1 MKEEN
6 AHTPFNAEEAVLAIL
21 PKAGRLEAGLLA
33 LAYNN
38 EKKISSLK
46 KTVEDIRRDIL
57 LPEGIDGDYII
68 AKILLNDISLKA
80 GQARVEILLSAR
92 AVSELCSKLALDQ
105 KYYKLL
111 LNAYGSLSSGTN
123 FIKRWGELSASFE
136 GEVDFNSKEASK
148 IVDSMLAE
156 AEKLD
161 ARSAEVIEENTNYLK
176 SLAKGKKISSRSLNA
191 LSDFYSRP
199 CGKPLKPAFEETLGK
214 IYKANGDFSQAYEFA
229 ARVLL
234 LKMTAE
240 EAAGA
245 ANLAKEI
252 KYNILPDDL
261 QLLAFKYLKFKTPKE
276 IAETLD
282 AVLKRLPYA
291 DYPEE
296 NLFLAFKVMTDPSSE
311 TLVQAE
317 RSASYNR
324 GKKLFL
330 RSVSGNKCF
339 SGYEDQITAAFYG
352 KTDKDGV
359 EERFVSILRNLP
371 HNKDIYENA
380 DIGVKV
386 LLGKLP
392 EADAEN
398 QALFRKENKA
408 LYSAGSLESE
418 AVERYLGTKDRRE
431 VLAFLRERLADYN
444 FWKSDESKYGY
455 ALSLLVG
462 ELNGNITAFA
472 ASLGLDMLQKG
483 WPEQSADMTIKA
495 LPVNSNF
502 TKQSIISAY
511 DKFYKVSNSHEDA
524 AKRVA
529 NMLQ

>member
-1 MKEEN
+1 MKEEKSVK
-6 AHTPFNAEEAVLAIL
+6 TFNAEEAVSRIL
-21 PKAGRLEAGLLA
+21 PKAGGLEIGLLA
-33 LAYNN
+33 MRFCDE
-38 EKKISSLK
+38 EKVSAMGKS
-46 KTVEDIRRDIL
+46 VEEIRRDIL

-68 AKILLNDISLKA
+68 AKILLNEISLKA

-92 AVSELCSKLALDQ
+92 AVSELCSKLALDA
-105 KYYKLL
+105 KYFRLL
-111 LNAYGSLSSGTN
+111 LNAYGSVACEKN
-123 FIKRWGELSASFE
+123 FIKRWGELSASFD

-148 IVDSMLAE
+148 IVDAMLAE
-156 AEKLD
+156 AEKLEEQ
-161 ARSAEVIEENTNYLK
+161 SPSVIEENVKYLK
-176 SLAKGKKISSRSLNA
+176 DLAAGKKLSSCAVNS
-191 LSDFYSRP
+191 LSDYYTQP
-199 CGKPLKPAFEETLGK
+199 CCKAVKPVFEAALKEIEN
-214 IYKANGDFSQAYEFA
+214 ANNDFACANEFA
-229 ARVLL
+229 SRVLL
-234 LKMTAE
+234 LKMTSE

-245 ANLAKEI
+245 AILAKEI
-252 KYNILPDDL
+252 KYDILPDDL
-261 QLLAFKYLKFKTPKE
+261 QLLAFKYLKLKTPKE

-296 NLFLAFKVMTDPSSE
+296 NLALAFKVMTDASNE
-311 TLVQAE
+311 TLLSAE
-317 RSASYNR
+317 RQASYNR

-330 RSVSGNKCF
+330 RSISSNKCF
-339 SGYEDQITAAFYG
+339 NGYEDLITSAFYG
-352 KTDKDGV
+352 KTDKEGV

-386 LLGKLP
+386 LLGKIA
-392 EADAEN
+392 EADGET

-408 LYSAGSLESE
+408 IYSAGSLESE
-418 AVERYLGTKDRRE
+418 AVERYLGTKDRGE
-431 VLAFLRERLADYN
+431 VLSFLRGRLADYD
-444 FWKSDESKYGY
+444 FWKNDESKYGY

-462 ELNGNITAFA
+462 ELNGNITGFA

-483 WPEQSADMTIKA
+483 WPEQSVDTTIKA

-511 DKFYKVSNSHEDA
+511 EKFYRVSNEHEDA